1 LFLFQKDL
9 LLTTDMANSIY
20 GVSQV
25 NELTPGLYLTSVYGA
40 TREAVQKKGITLFV
54 NSAQEL
60 PKQEFPG
67 VESIKLMLDD
77 VPYAT
82 IYVHFDRIADK
93 IHEHISRGG
102 RALVHCML
110 GVSRS
115 TSLCLAYM
123 MKYKNMSLK
132 SAFDFVSSRRPCV
145 RPNPGFWRQLVEY
158 EKRLVTADR
167 NATQIPI
174 TIMST
179 ASATPRANAAFSTNY
194 NKPAYSTF
202 NDYQLNYSRPVTT
215 SMSPSPQ
222 PRYNDLSKSAN
233 NFSSASAV
241 ATARGSNPYLGYE
254 NARNNY
260 VINDDS
266 KYTNRPSNFS
276 TTYRSSFVRY

>member
-1 LFLFQKDL
+1 
-9 LLTTDMANSIY
+9 MANSIY

-54 NSAQEL
+54 NAAQEL

-123 MKYKNMSLK
+123 MKYKGMSLK
-132 SAFDFVSSRRPCV
+132 SAFDYVSARRPCV

-158 EKRLVTADR
+158 EKRLVAADR
-167 NATQIPI
+167 NATSIPI

-179 ASATPRANAAFSTNY
+179 AASTPRTSAVFSTAY
-194 NKPAYSTF
+194 TKPQYSTF
-202 NDYQLNYSRPVTT
+202 SDYQLNYARPTSSSHQQQMAAGSRY
-215 SMSPSPQ
+215 S
-222 PRYNDLSKSAN
+222 DLSKSVNA
-233 NFSSASAV
+233 FGVVASP
-241 ATARGSNPYLGYE
+241 RDPYLGYDG
-254 NARNNY
+254 ARSNY
-260 VINDDS
+260 AVNDDS

>member
-1 LFLFQKDL
+1 
-9 LLTTDMANSIY
+9 MANSIY

-40 TREAVQKKGITLFV
+40 TREAVQKKGITLLV
-54 NSAQEL
+54 NAAQEL

-82 IYVHFDRIADK
+82 IYVHFDRVADK

-123 MKYKNMSLK
+123 MKYKSMGLK
-132 SAFDFVSSRRPCV
+132 SAFDYVSARRPCV

-158 EKRLVTADR
+158 EKRLVAAERHSTS
-167 NATQIPI
+167 IPI
-174 TIMST
+174 TIVST
-179 ASATPRANAAFSTNY
+179 ASSTPRSSAAFATVY
-194 NKPAYSTF
+194 GKPQYSTF
-202 NDYQLNYSRPVTT
+202 SDYQLNYSRPD
-215 SMSPSPQ
+215 SSSS
-222 PRYNDLSKSAN
+222 RYNDLNKSSNSFGVA
-233 NFSSASAV
+233 ASP
-241 ATARGSNPYLGYE
+241 RDPYLGYE
-254 NARNNY
+254 SARSNY
-260 VINDDS
+260 ALNDES